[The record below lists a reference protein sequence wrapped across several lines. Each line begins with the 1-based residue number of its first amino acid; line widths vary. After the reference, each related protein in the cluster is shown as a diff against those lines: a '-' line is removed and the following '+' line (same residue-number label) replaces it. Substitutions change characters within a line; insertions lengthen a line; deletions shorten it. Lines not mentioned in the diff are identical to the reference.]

1 MRNALRT
8 RDEQYRDANDKISM
22 HSIEI
27 EKWEVQRDQWELTN
41 QNLEQQLTI
50 AREAQAQLEVQKQE
64 NLLLKETID
73 RMRFDM
79 DELRV
84 KADGSIAAASGSGT
98 TSNQN
103 TISKSLGAELLRSN
117 GKWMEEEASDDEE
130 STTAVS
136 DNGSD
141 SGATEGEDVV
151 QTIITR
157 RKKVWLSLVL
167 KLGLVMLTISIEGC
181 ESCDEAGRN
190 HPV

>member
-130 STTAVS
+130 STTAV
-136 DNGSD
+136 DEEGSGG
-141 SGATEGEDVV
+141 SGTDEDVV

-157 RKKVWLSLVL
+157 RKKASNFILSQ
-167 KLGLVMLTISIEGC
+167 
-181 ESCDEAGRN
+181 
-190 HPV
+190 